1 MPGNPLCGHAEF
13 AFWNHWLGGGPRF
26 ASSLDALQLSFCST
40 CCVQGR
46 NCNRECVFP
55 KAQRAVCHSSAPQKE
70 LQGSPTAVCIPS
82 VQRVALEMLERFFCY
97 CFFKCVINGHLFVR
111 VIVIM
116 LTSFT
121 KLFRMTVHRERI
133 SSLLFE
139 HIQNFPHNLRVIN
152 GDNGM

>member
-1 MPGNPLCGHAEF
+1 MCIPE
-13 AFWNHWLGGGPRF
+13 
-26 ASSLDALQLSFCST
+26 
-40 CCVQGR
+40 
-46 NCNRECVFP
+46 
-55 KAQRAVCHSSAPQKE
+55 AQRAVCHSSAPQKE

-116 LTSFT
+116 LTSLT
-121 KLFRMTVHRERI
+121 KLFRTTVHRERI

>member
-26 ASSLDALQLSFCST
+26 ASSLDALQLSFCSI

-116 LTSFT
+116 LTSLT
-121 KLFRMTVHRERI
+121 KLFRTTVHRERYFQ
-133 SSLLFE
+133 SS
-139 HIQNFPHNLRVIN
+139 V
-152 GDNGM
+152 